1 MSRDYPR
8 TRRIGDQMQRD
19 LSALIRDEI
28 KDPRLGMVTIS
39 AVDVTRDLAY
49 AKVYVTVLGDDQ
61 ERKDSLAV
69 LNRAAG
75 FLRRL
80 LGQRMVLR
88 TVPQLK
94 FVYDESIERGER
106 LSKLIDSVAP
116 RDDDRQERE
125 ETD

>member
-1 MSRDYPR
+1 MPRDYPR
-8 TRRIGDQMQRD
+8 SRRIGDQMQRD
-19 LSALIRDEI
+19 LAVLIRDEI
-28 KDPRLGMVTIS
+28 KDPRLGMVTVS

-49 AKVYVTVLGDDQ
+49 ARVYVTVLGDAQ
-61 ERKDSLAV
+61 VRSESLNV

-116 RDDDRQERE
+116 RDDDQEQN
-125 ETD
+125 D

>member
-8 TRRIGDQMQRD
+8 SRRVGDQMQRD
-19 LSALIRDEI
+19 LAALIRDEI
-28 KDPRLGMVTIS
+28 KDPRLGMVTVS

-49 AKVYVTVLGDDQ
+49 ARVYVTVLGDEQ
-61 ERKDSLAV
+61 ARSESLAV

-106 LSKLIDSVAP
+106 LSRLIESVAP
-116 RDDDRQERE
+116 RDDDQEQN
-125 ETD
+125 D

>member
-49 AKVYVTVLGDDQ
+49 AKVYVTVLGDEQ
-61 ERKDSLAV
+61 ARKDSLAV

-106 LSKLIDSVAP
+106 LSRLIDSVAP
-116 RDDDRQERE
+116 RDENGEGQE
-125 ETD
+125 